1 MVYLNKHKRLLSL
14 NVTRLIREHFVLFPE
29 LFWNGRKKIWIQRL
43 INWNIWD
50 VFWRNFKE
58 RP

>member
-1 MVYLNKHKRLLSL
+1 MVYLNKHKRQSFL
-14 NVTRLIREHFVLFPE
+14 NVTRLIREHFVLFTE
-29 LFWNGRKKIWIQRL
+29 TFSNGRKKIWIQRL

-50 VFWRNFKE
+50 VFWRNFKK